1 MAEQPLINVS
11 ETRCVALADETRFE
25 PNGIV
30 SRTLLRTPGVRAVLF
45 GFAEGQELTEHSA
58 PYHALVQALEGQC
71 EFTVNGQVH
80 ALKPGD
86 WLSMPPQAPHALK
99 AVTRFSM
106 LLILIP
112 PAVSVTGR
120 S

>member
-1 MAEQPLINVS
+1 MAEQPLIPAN
-11 ETRCVALADETRFE
+11 EARCVSLAAETRFE

-58 PYHALVQALEGQC
+58 PYHALVQALEGEC
-71 EFTVNGQVH
+71 EFTVNGQAH
-80 ALKPGD
+80 LLKPGD
-86 WLSMPPQAPHALK
+86 WLSMPAQAPHALK
-99 AVTRFSM
+99 AITRFSM

-112 PAVSVTGR
+112 PAVSGLGR
-120 S
+120 P

>member
-1 MAEQPLINVS
+1 MSLAE
-11 ETRCVALADETRFE
+11 ETRFE

-71 EFTVNGQVH
+71 EFTVEGKVH
-80 ALKPGD
+80 LLKAGD

-99 AVTRFSM
+99 AITRFSM

-112 PAVSVTGR
+112 TPVAVPGPTGMAAVNKIR
-120 S
+120 

>member
-1 MAEQPLINVS
+1 MAEQPLIQAS
-11 ETRCVALADETRFE
+11 EVRCIALPEETRFE

-30 SRTLLRTPGVRAVLF
+30 SRTLLRTPGARAVLF

-80 ALKPGD
+80 VLKPGD

-99 AVTRFSM
+99 AITRFSM

-112 PAVSVTGR
+112 PAVAVLGR
-120 S
+120 A